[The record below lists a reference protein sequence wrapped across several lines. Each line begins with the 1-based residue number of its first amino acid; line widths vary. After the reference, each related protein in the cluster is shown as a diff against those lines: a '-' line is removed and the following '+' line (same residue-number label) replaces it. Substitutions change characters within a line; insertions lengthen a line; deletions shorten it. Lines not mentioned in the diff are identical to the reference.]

1 MSDDECELF
10 EELTKF
16 SKELKEDQDYYGYP
30 YNENNPRYNLNLISS
45 ATLDELI
52 RDIVELLS
60 TVHEYKEQGWELTDP
75 IRFGKIELHYN
86 RDGQPER
93 KGEY

>member
-1 MSDDECELF
+1 MSDNECELF

-30 YNENNPRYNLNLISS
+30 YNAHNPRYNLNLISS

-60 TVHEYKEQGWELTDP
+60 NAYEYKNNGWELTDP
-75 IRFGKIELHYN
+75 IRFGNIELHYN

-93 KGEY
+93 KGGY

>member
-16 SKELKEDQDYYGYP
+16 SKELKENQDYYGYP

-60 TVHEYKEQGWELTDP
+60 TVLEYKEQGWELTDP

-93 KGEY
+93 KGGY

>member
-30 YNENNPRYNLNLISS
+30 YNEYNPRYNLNLISS

>member
-10 EELTKF
+10 EELNRF
-16 SKELKEDQDYYGYP
+16 SKELKENQEYYGYP
-30 YNENNPRYNLNLISS
+30 YNDHNPRYNLNMISS

-52 RDIVELLS
+52 GDMVELLS
-60 TVHEYKEQGWELTDP
+60 TAYEYKSEGWELTGP
-75 IRFGKIELHYN
+75 VRFGKIELHYN